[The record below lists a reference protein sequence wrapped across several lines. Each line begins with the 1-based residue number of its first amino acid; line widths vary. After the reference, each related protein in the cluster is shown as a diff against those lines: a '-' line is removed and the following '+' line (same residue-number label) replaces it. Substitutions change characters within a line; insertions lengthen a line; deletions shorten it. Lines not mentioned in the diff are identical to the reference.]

1 MYEILNG
8 KKTFT
13 GDILLNDISIKSN
26 ISQYKKNIDSISDDE
41 IISDLSVEEY
51 LNFYAM
57 LRGIFGS
64 ELSVRKKEIFLKY
77 KYIVSSDIKMNQLFP
92 GQRFYVRVLASL
104 LKNPKFLIL
113 QNIFINLEGQT
124 LQELVSVINDYIYHN
139 GICFILS
146 QMPDSHFEHK
156 DCLYLK

>member
-1 MYEILNG
+1 MYGILNG
-8 KKTFT
+8 RKTFT

-26 ISQYKKNIDSISDDE
+26 ISQYRKNIDSISDDE

-92 GQRFYVRVLASL
+92 DQRIYVRILASL

-113 QNIFINLEGQT
+113 QNIFLHLEGQI

-139 GICFILS
+139 GICLILS

-156 DCLYLK
+156 DCFYLK